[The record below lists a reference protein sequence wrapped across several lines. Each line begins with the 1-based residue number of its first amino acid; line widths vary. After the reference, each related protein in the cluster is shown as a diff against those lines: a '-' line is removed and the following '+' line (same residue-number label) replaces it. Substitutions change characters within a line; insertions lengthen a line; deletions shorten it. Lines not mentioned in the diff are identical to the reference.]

1 PELRPYSAAR
11 SVTARRLYPSGGISV
26 PAVIDLSLVAV
37 GLGALVLLR
46 LAGGSL
52 PWGHLSI
59 AVGPDGRPMRPRV
72 KWHLWSVSRGEA
84 PRLAVLAGFASVALG
99 CASLA
104 VTVPRIVQTAFHP
117 IPGLAS
123 YALIVVHA
131 SSEAR
136 LSHDRPDG
144 SRRPGE
150 LSPARAP
157 VIICPRGR
165 APACGFCLAHAP
177 ALLSRRP
184 DQHLPA
190 SLGAPAMRQGLLQD
204 GGHAR
209 PISLDPA
216 DLQPGPVAA
225 GPGQL
230 LRRRRVHRYLSRSCQ
245 ASGQRPQ
252 R

>member
-1 PELRPYSAAR
+1 
-11 SVTARRLYPSGGISV
+11 V

-104 VTVPRIVQTAFHP
+104 VTVPRIVQTVFHP

-123 YALIVVHA
+123 YALIVVTA
-131 SSEAR
+131 ICCVLVPVGFTVLVRAGLDLTARRSSMVGQVVGMRRDVGLFGPTYRIAVQAGDRGMAKR
-136 LSHDRPDG
+136 LWAESFRIDH
-144 SRRPGE
+144 STFKQ
-150 LSPARAP
+150 LSPGDRISVEYSPHLRHVFRTTGLTDRGARA
-157 VIICPRGR
+157 
-165 APACGFCLAHAP
+165 
-177 ALLSRRP
+177 S
-184 DQHLPA
+184 
-190 SLGAPAMRQGLLQD
+190 
-204 GGHAR
+204 
-209 PISLDPA
+209 
-216 DLQPGPVAA
+216 
-225 GPGQL
+225 
-230 LRRRRVHRYLSRSCQ
+230 
-245 ASGQRPQ
+245 
-252 R
+252 